1 MEVLPGLTA
10 RLHLQAQE
18 EADWVS
24 AREIPRRR
32 TEHDYM
38 KQSGCGQGMS
48 RYAIE
53 DYTQVRQVMTKLGC
67 AADEGGVG
75 PREGTPW

>member
-1 MEVLPGLTA
+1 MKVLPGLTA

-18 EADWVS
+18 EADWAC

-67 AADEGGVG
+67 AADEGGAG
-75 PREGTPW
+75 PREGTLW

>member
-1 MEVLPGLTA
+1 MGLGPG
-10 RLHLQAQE
+10 
-18 EADWVS
+18 D
-24 AREIPRRR
+24 PRRR
-32 TEHDYM
+32 TEHDYI

-48 RYAIE
+48 RYAIV

-75 PREGTPW
+75 PPEGTPW